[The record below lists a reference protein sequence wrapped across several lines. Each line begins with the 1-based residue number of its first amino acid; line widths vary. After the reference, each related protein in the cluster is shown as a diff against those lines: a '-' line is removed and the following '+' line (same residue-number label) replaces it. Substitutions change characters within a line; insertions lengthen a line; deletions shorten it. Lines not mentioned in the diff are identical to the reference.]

1 MTNTQLSNKPA
12 IVDHSFSALMLGV
25 VIGAAGAFLL
35 GTTEGKKI
43 LQKAIDSLP
52 DNLKKMDDQLESKTN
67 TRPNHNTNSLPDN
80 HSGELPPPQFL

>member
-1 MTNTQLSNKPA
+1 MTNTQPSNKPA

-52 DNLKKMDDQLESKTN
+52 DNLKKMDNQLGSKTN
-67 TRPNHNTNSLPDN
+67 THPNHNDDSLSDN
-80 HSGELPPPQFL
+80 HFGELSPPQFL